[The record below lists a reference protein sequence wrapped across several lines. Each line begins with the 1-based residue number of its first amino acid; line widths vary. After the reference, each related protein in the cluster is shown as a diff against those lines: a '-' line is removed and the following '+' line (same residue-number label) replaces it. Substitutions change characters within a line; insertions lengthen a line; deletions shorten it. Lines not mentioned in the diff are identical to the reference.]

1 MKKSN
6 SNSFNVIINGK
17 SKRKNHMLSNS
28 TTASSMFGL
37 YKVCGVNK
45 INVNQKMNRT
55 RTRTPNLDKLL
66 TNLKKEIN
74 DFSYPLLTE
83 TKSSYSNLLLNN
95 ESNDVNILKE
105 KNSLLEKKL
114 NNSNALL
121 ADLIEKASLY
131 EKLYEDEKKKNY
143 ELQRENDYLK
153 KKMNS
158 LMY

>member
-45 INVNQKMNRT
+45 INVNQKINRT

-74 DFSYPLLTE
+74 DVS
-83 TKSSYSNLLLNN
+83 
-95 ESNDVNILKE
+95 
-105 KNSLLEKKL
+105 
-114 NNSNALL
+114 
-121 ADLIEKASLY
+121 
-131 EKLYEDEKKKNY
+131 
-143 ELQRENDYLK
+143 
-153 KKMNS
+153 
-158 LMY
+158 

>member
-45 INVNQKMNRT
+45 INVNQKINRT

-74 DFSYPLLTE
+74 DVSYPLLTE
-83 TKSSYSNLLLNN
+83 DRKTH
-95 ESNDVNILKE
+95 V
-105 KNSLLEKKL
+105 
-114 NNSNALL
+114 
-121 ADLIEKASLY
+121 
-131 EKLYEDEKKKNY
+131 
-143 ELQRENDYLK
+143 
-153 KKMNS
+153 
-158 LMY
+158 

>member
-45 INVNQKMNRT
+45 INVNQKINRT

-74 DFSYPLLTE
+74 DVSYPLLTE
-83 TKSSYSNLLLNN
+83 TKSSYTNILFNN
-95 ESNDVNILKE
+95 ETNDVNILKE
-105 KNSLLEKKL
+105 KNSKPIVVLYAVSKVFLV
-114 NNSNALL
+114 ALL
-121 ADLIEKASLY
+121 VRQDFPTPLSPMTISL
-131 EKLYEDEKKKNY
+131 KDK
-143 ELQRENDYLK
+143 
-153 KKMNS
+153 S
-158 LMY
+158 